1 MKRLVLTISFIVCF
15 GLCESQTYFLNG
27 SAQSIGDDCYQ
38 LTQTSTNQ
46 NGTVWY
52 GNQIN
57 LTEPFDLQFTMNFGT
72 LDANG
77 ADGICF
83 VLQTVGTAAIGQSGG
98 GMGYLNF
105 GTSLGIEFDT
115 WQNAEY
121 GDPTYDHIAI
131 EKNGDINHNGIG
143 NIAGPVQA
151 DPLDVNIEDGE
162 NHVARIVWNP
172 SDHILHVYFDCVFRL
187 SGEVDLINE
196 IFNGQELVYWG
207 FTAATGGSWNDQT
220 VCLQENILNVGQ
232 HISLCN
238 GGSVLLQ
245 AGSSIDGVYNWTPS
259 SFLDDPLSA
268 SPMASPPSNATYQV
282 SFTDLCNQPVELT
295 FNLDVSPL
303 VVNVSPLQQITCT
316 HPNST
321 INALINFN
329 TEANYT
335 WSLDGNTIIAADGLS
350 SFTTN
355 QPGDYLVAVNAMNG
369 CIASNAFTI
378 LSNFSV
384 VNVSAGE
391 DLQIDCN
398 NASVYINA
406 TSSGNNG
413 AISWTQNGN
422 AITGANALQL
432 HAAEPGIYSISIEHI
447 VSGCLESDSVV
458 VTSDFSAPSITTGD
472 QDSLTCVFP
481 IVAIRNVNVVS
492 THDYSVQWTTIE
504 GTITG
509 GAASLT
515 PTVSEESQY
524 QITATD
530 NETGCTSI
538 EVIFIGESADFQV
551 DLSSLVF
558 PNIITP
564 NGDSKNDLW
573 HPFLQN
579 NSHADLSNVFSDYH
593 LKIFNRWG
601 TMIFETKKFNSS
613 WNGGEESNGVYY
625 YLLQFKTNCDN
636 GKTGNVEGHVQL
648 LR

>member
-259 SFLDDPLSA
+259 TFLDDPLSA